1 MTASPRTLSASSALA
16 ALALLAACSSAAG
29 EQPARAGAA
38 VTARTDAAT
47 GPIVVELF
55 TSQGCSSCPPADRVL
70 SRLVHDGKVGERAV
84 VPLAFHVD
92 YWNDLGWADP
102 FSRAAWSDRQR
113 SYGAAFGDGRIYTPQ
128 LVVGGRAHVLG
139 SDAAAIRARV
149 AATPAPALLDATITW
164 SARTATVSATAPAG
178 ADVYVA
184 IYEDDVTTAVSR
196 GENAG
201 ASLRNDHI
209 VRRLER
215 VAAAGHDGKVEVAL
229 DPSWQHLGA
238 VAIAQGRDRVI
249 TASRALA
256 RR

>member
-1 MTASPRTLSASSALA
+1 MTALRTLSASCRLA
-16 ALALLAACSSAAG
+16 ALAALAACSSASG
-29 EQPARAGAA
+29 EQSARAGAA
-38 VTARTDAAT
+38 VTLRTDAAT

-113 SYGAAFGDGRIYTPQ
+113 GYGAAFGDGRVYTPQ
-128 LVVGGRAHVLG
+128 LVVGGREHVLG

-149 AATPAPALLDATITW
+149 AATPAPTLIDATITW
-164 SARTATVSATAPAG
+164 HARTATVSATAPAG

-184 IYEDDVTTAVSR
+184 IYEDDLTTAVRR

-229 DPSWQHLGA
+229 DPSWQRLGA

-249 TASRALA
+249 SGSRALA
-256 RR
+256 SR